1 MKKLWNNF
9 VKIMEKETAVS
20 AESNNLAVLVRY
32 LSCISILHYILL
44 TIILAYA
51 GYIYSCLEVVFCIG
65 LILAAMICT
74 YEAHIRLGTLLYIFS
89 VLAVLTLLTIRVGW
103 KYFFA
108 PTAFITIMVYF
119 FSLNIP
125 IRKKIHYAVFM
136 SVYLNALA
144 ILKGKL
150 PLQAEISGH
159 AAMFI
164 LIF

>member
-108 PTAFITIMVYF
+108 PTAFITIMVLF
-119 FSLNIP
+119 FQ
-125 IRKKIHYAVFM
+125 V
-136 SVYLNALA
+136 
-144 ILKGKL
+144 
-150 PLQAEISGH
+150 
-159 AAMFI
+159 
-164 LIF
+164 